1 MLSANLDQD
10 ISETQ
15 TLTKVAIQGYEGAF
29 HEIAARLHYGDTAI
43 EIAPSDTF
51 ENLVKMVEGEQEA
64 TAGLMAIENS
74 LAGSIMF
81 NYQLLYNSSL
91 AVTGEVYLRIKQNLM
106 TLPGTKIEDLEEVH
120 SHYMA
125 IAQCREF
132 FRDYPHIRLVES
144 ADTALSAKH
153 IRDNHLTKR
162 GAIASTLA
170 AELYNLDIIAPSIE
184 TNKKNYTRFF
194 VLNPQDQVAEIPASN
209 KVSLCFS
216 VHHEVGGLY
225 KVLGVLSAYSVNL
238 TKIQS
243 SPIVGQEWEYL
254 FFVDFIA
261 DKNLSW
267 QQAIDAI
274 RPLTTSLRIFGVYP
288 EGQHFEY

>member
-1 MLSANLDQD
+1 MLSTNLNQNITD
-10 ISETQ
+10 IQ
-15 TLTKVAIQGYEGAF
+15 TPTKVAIQGYAGAF
-29 HEIAARLHYGDTAI
+29 HDIAARLHFEDSPI
-43 EIAPSDTF
+43 EITPADTF
-51 ENLVKMVEGEQEA
+51 EDLVNMVETGEMA

-81 NYQLLYNSSL
+81 NYQLLHGSEL
-91 AVTGEVYLRIKQNLM
+91 QVTGEVYLRIKQNLM
-106 TLPGTKIEDLEEVH
+106 ALPGVSIEDLEEVH

-132 FRDYPHIRLVES
+132 FRQYPHIRLVES

-153 IRDNHLTKR
+153 IRDHQLTKT

-170 AELYNLDIIAPSIE
+170 AELYHLDIIAPGIE
-184 TNKKNYTRFF
+184 TNKKNYTRFL
-194 VLNPQDQVAEIPASN
+194 VLHPPNTPIEIPNAD

-216 VHHEVGGLY
+216 VPHQVGSLY
-225 KVLGVLSAYSVNL
+225 KVLGVLSAYNVNL

-243 SPIVGQEWEYL
+243 SPIVGKEWEYL

-261 DKNLSW
+261 DENLGW
-267 QQAIDAI
+267 QAALDAI
-274 RPLTTSLRIFGVYP
+274 RPLTTSLRIMGVYAQ
-288 EGQHFEY
+288 GQHFDY

>member
-184 TNKKNYTRFF
+184 TNKKNYTRFL

-243 SPIVGQEWEYL
+243 SPIVGKEWEYL

>member
-1 MLSANLDQD
+1 MLSTNLNQD
-10 ISETQ
+10 VSEIQ
-15 TLTKVAIQGYEGAF
+15 LEKKIAIQGYAGAF
-29 HEIAARLHYGDTAI
+29 HEIAARLHFG
-43 EIAPSDTF
+43 EKSMNIAPANTF
-51 ENLVKMVEGEQEA
+51 EELIKMVEKGEEA

-81 NYQLLYNSSL
+81 NYQLLYGSNL
-91 AVTGEVYLRIKQNLM
+91 KITGEVYLRIKQNLM

-132 FRDYPHIRLVES
+132 FRQYPHIRLVES

-153 IRDNHLTKR
+153 IRENNLTKI

-184 TNKKNYTRFF
+184 TNKKNYTRFL
-194 VLNPQDQVAEIPASN
+194 VLHSENQVTKSVESN

-216 VHHEVGGLY
+216 VPHEVGSLY
-225 KVLGVLSAYSVNL
+225 KILGVLSAYGVNL

-243 SPIVGQEWEYL
+243 SPIVGKEWEYL
-254 FFVDFIA
+254 FFVDFIGDA
-261 DKNLSW
+261 NLGW
-267 QQAIDAI
+267 EQALDAI
-274 RPLTTSLRIFGVYP
+274 RPLTTSLRILGVYP
-288 EGQHFEY
+288 KGAHFEY

>member
-1 MLSANLDQD
+1 MSINLDQE
-10 ISETQ
+10 ISEIQ
-15 TLTKVAIQGYEGAF
+15 TRTKVAIQGYAGAF
-29 HEIAARLHYGDTAI
+29 HEIAARLHFGEEEM
-43 EIAPSDTF
+43 EIKPCNTF
-51 ENLVKMVEGEQEA
+51 EQLVKSVEVGDKA

-81 NYQLLYNSSL
+81 NYQLLHGSNL
-91 AVTGEVYLRIKQNLM
+91 QVTGEVYLRIKQNLM
-106 TLPGTKIEDLEEVH
+106 TLPGTKIGDLEEVH

-132 FRDYPHIRLVES
+132 FRKHPHIRLVES

-153 IRDNHLTKR
+153 IREQNLTKT

-170 AELYNLDIIAPSIE
+170 AELYGLDIIAPSIE
-184 TNKKNYTRFF
+184 TNKKNYTRFL
-194 VLNPQDQVAEIPASN
+194 VLHPKEMAVELPDAN

-216 VHHEVGGLY
+216 VSHEVGGLY
-225 KVLGVLSAYSVNL
+225 KILGVLAAYGVNL

-243 SPIVGQEWEYL
+243 SPIVGKEWEYL
-254 FFVDFIA
+254 FFVDFIG
-261 DKNLSW
+261 DKKLGW
-267 QQAIDAI
+267 QQALDAI
-274 RPLTTSLRIFGVYP
+274 RPLTTSLRILGVYP